1 MTACL
6 GDAVCSDDREETDA
20 DDELEPLDGPD
31 IIVMEVMQYI
41 KVKDDPVI
49 PQIHIR
55 DAGLQGG

>member
-6 GDAVCSDDREETDA
+6 GDAVCSDDRKETDA

-41 KVKDDPVI
+41 KVKDDP
-49 PQIHIR
+49 
-55 DAGLQGG
+55 AKG